1 MMPGS
6 SAPKGGSGLSSG
18 HEGIIIA
25 VNGEVARVRTSRH
38 SDCENCGACPGTS
51 AMVLEAANPLGAKV
65 GQRVFVTIEETS
77 MLKATFIT
85 YIMPLVFAAVGAA
98 LGGIVAAL
106 LEMSSAAAWQIAG
119 GILAFAAAVAIVYWY
134 DKRIS
139 SRAKM
144 LPVITEIIE

>member
-1 MMPGS
+1 
-6 SAPKGGSGLSSG
+6 
-18 HEGIIIA
+18 
-25 VNGEVARVRTSRH
+25 
-38 SDCENCGACPGTS
+38 
-51 AMVLEAANPLGAKV
+51 MVLEAANPLGAKV